1 MQKTPPHLTKTD
13 GAVGGSQ
20 LAISVAELEH
30 HINSWIYE
38 GEYRQNT
45 QRTLG
50 QKRDSA
56 DKLL

>member
-1 MQKTPPHLTKTD
+1 MQKTPPHHTKTD
-13 GAVGGSQ
+13 CPVGGPQ
-20 LAISVAELEH
+20 LAISVAELAH
-30 HINSWIYE
+30 HVNSWIYE